1 MLSSINNSVIL
12 SGVFVRYSRTKTQSK
27 ACPEQLSRAK
37 ESNGDPVLAG
47 ATGGLAGNFHHN
59 LGWLCFGCR
68 RILEELPKSL
78 SISLLCLAA
87 SLSSSAQTPF
97 SQLLQPSATANA
109 PGAPTDPLGR
119 ATPSDAVLGFLQA
132 AQKGDNS
139 IAAQYL
145 QMSAAH
151 RQAEGERTATELKFV
166 LDHSIFT
173 GRTGI
178 FTVPE
183 GIPQEGVPPGHQ
195 KIGTMSSGDVEVDLD
210 LVRISDPS
218 AGKIWLISSE
228 TLAKVPELYDQ
239 VEARQVESRL
249 PNVLVKHL
257 FAGMPAWQWLAL
269 VVALPV
275 AAAVGWLVLALLE
288 IPLRWWA
295 RRRGHLDVAS
305 WQSVSGPA
313 WLLAGTITHQ
323 ALARY
328 LGMPL
333 LDRHYY
339 FQITSV
345 ALILA
350 ATWISWRVVRWLL
363 RRVRNRAL
371 ARGHVG
377 TGSLMLLGERLVKAV
392 IFLAG
397 VFAVLGSLGF
407 NMTTAL
413 AGLGIGGLAIGF
425 GAQKTI
431 ENLFGGVS
439 VLGDEVIR
447 VGDYCRFGDR
457 TGTVEDIGLRSTR
470 IRTDDRTLVA
480 IPNGTV
486 ATINV
491 ENFTRR
497 DKILFK
503 TNLSVRRETTA
514 DHLRWVLAEIRRL
527 LYSHPKVEG
536 KTSHV
541 RLTDVA
547 GSSLNLEV
555 WSYILT
561 RDSDEFLAIRED
573 LLLRIMDIIEQSGSG
588 LALPSQTL
596 YLGRDAGIAKEKAEA
611 AIRKVAELRDEKQ
624 LPFPDFRAE
633 DISSFKGAIEYPP
646 PESAV
651 KKKDNPGKA
660 G

>member
-1 MLSSINNSVIL
+1 MLS
-12 SGVFVRYSRTKTQSK
+12 FPK
-27 ACPEQLSRAK
+27 AI
-37 ESNGDPVLAG
+37 
-47 ATGGLAGNFHHN
+47 F
-59 LGWLCFGCR
+59 
-68 RILEELPKSL
+68 
-78 SISLLCLAA
+78 ISLLCLAA
-87 SLSSSAQTPF
+87 SLPSSAQTPF
-97 SQLLQPSATANA
+97 SQVLQPPATTSAPSA
-109 PGAPTDPLGR
+109 PADPLGR
-119 ATPSDAVLGFLQA
+119 TTPSGAVLGFLQA
-132 AQKGDNS
+132 AQQGDNS

-151 RQAEGERTATELKFV
+151 RQAEGEQTATELKFV
-166 LDHSIFT
+166 MDRAFT
-173 GRTGI
+173 GRVGN
-178 FTVPE
+178 FTQPE
-183 GIPQEGVPPGHQ
+183 GIPQEGVPSGHQ
-195 KIGTMSSGDVEVDLD
+195 KLGTMSSGDVEVDLD
-210 LVRISDPS
+210 LVRVSDPN

-239 VEARQVESRL
+239 VVARQVESRL
-249 PNVLVKHL
+249 PNLLVKHL
-257 FAGMPAWQWLAL
+257 FAGMPVWQWLAL
-269 VVALPV
+269 VLALPV

-305 WQSVSGPA
+305 WRSVSGPA
-313 WLLAGTITHQ
+313 WLLAGTLTHQ

-345 ALILA
+345 ALILSA
-350 ATWISWRVVRWLL
+350 AWISWRVVRWSL

-371 ARGHVG
+371 AHGHVG

-392 IFLAG
+392 IFVAG

-447 VGDYCRFGDR
+447 VGDVCRFGDR

-470 IRTDDRTLVA
+470 VRTEERTLLS

-491 ENFTRR
+491 ENLSRR

-503 TNLSVRRETTA
+503 TNLGLRSETKA
-514 DHLRWVLAEIRRL
+514 DHLRFVLSEVRRL
-527 LYSHPKVEG
+527 LYSHPKVE
-536 KTSHV
+536 TNSVRV
-541 RLTDVA
+541 RLTDIA
-547 GSSLNLEV
+547 GASHTAEAV
-555 WSYILT
+555 CYILT
-561 RDSDEFLAIRED
+561 RDYNEYAAVRED
-573 LLLRIMDIIEQSGSG
+573 LLLRMMEIVEQSGSG

-596 YLGRDAGIAKEKAEA
+596 FLGRDAGLEKEKADA
-611 AIRKVAELRDEKQ
+611 AVQKVAELRDGKQ
-624 LPFPDFRAE
+624 LPFPDFHEE
-633 DISSFKGAIEYPP
+633 DISSFKGSIEYPP
-646 PESAV
+646 KESAV
-651 KKKDNPGKA
+651 RRKDDTGKA
-660 G
+660 S